1 MSSAQFVQYL
11 VAGITSGSVYA
22 LVGLGFTIIYAV
34 TKIINFAQ
42 GEFVM
47 LGGLLSFTLI
57 HSAGIP
63 LVPALILSI
72 LIAAAVGAAM
82 YLLAIRPAKKASVV
96 SLIIITIGA
105 AIFIR
110 GIAGQ
115 ELTKDFVIT
124 PSFSGEQSISFLG
137 AHIDPQALWI
147 IGIMVAV
154 TIIVH
159 LFLTYTMVGKAL
171 KACAINP
178 VASSLVGVNPKTMAL
193 IAFVMAAALGAIGGV
208 VLAPLTPMSYQSGIM
223 LGLKGFVAAAIGGFK
238 SPVAAVF
245 GGLLLGIVEN
255 FVVAANWGPFTS
267 SYKDAVALVVL
278 LLILLVRSGKLAE
291 EERAG

>member
-57 HSAGIP
+57 HSAGLP

-72 LIAAAVGAAM
+72 ISAAAVGAAM

-96 SLIIITIGA
+96 SLIIVTIGA

-115 ELTKDFVIT
+115 ELTKAFVRT

-147 IGIMVAV
+147 IGIMVVV
-154 TIIVH
+154 TIILH
-159 LFLTYTMVGKAL
+159 LFLNYTMVGKAL

-178 VASSLVGVNPKTMAL
+178 VASSLVGINPRTMAL
-193 IAFVMAAALGAIGGV
+193 IAFILASALGGIGGV
-208 VLAPLTPMSYQSGIM
+208 VLAPLTPLSYQAGVM
-223 LGLKGFVAAAIGGFK
+223 LGLKGFVAAAIGGFG

-255 FVVAANWGPFTS
+255 FAVAANWGPFTS
-267 SYKDAVALVVL
+267 SYKDAIALVVL